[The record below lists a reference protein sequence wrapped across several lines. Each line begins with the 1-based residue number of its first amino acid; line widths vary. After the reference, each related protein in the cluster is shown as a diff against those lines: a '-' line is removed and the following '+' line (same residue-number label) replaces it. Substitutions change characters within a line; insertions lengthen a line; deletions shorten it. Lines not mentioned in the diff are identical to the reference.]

1 MNMKHNFSS
10 VVLVNANE
18 RKVKKEREERKLR
31 NRIKKIFKKI
41 K

>member
-1 MNMKHNFSS
+1 MKYNFSS
-10 VVLVNANE
+10 LALVNANE

-31 NRIKKIFKKI
+31 NRIKKFFKKI

>member
-1 MNMKHNFSS
+1 MKHNFSS
-10 VVLVNANE
+10 LALVNANE
-18 RKVKKEREERKLR
+18 RKVRKEREEKKFK

>member
-1 MNMKHNFSS
+1 MKYNFSS
-10 VVLVNANE
+10 LALVNANE

-31 NRIKKIFKKI
+31 NRIKKFLKKI

>member
-1 MNMKHNFSS
+1 MKYNFSS
-10 VVLVNANE
+10 LVLVNDNE

-31 NRIKKIFKKI
+31 NRIKRFLKKI

>member
-1 MNMKHNFSS
+1 MKYNFSS
-10 VVLVNANE
+10 LALVNANE
-18 RKVKKEREERKLR
+18 RKVKREKEEKKFK

>member
-1 MNMKHNFSS
+1 MKYNFSS
-10 VVLVNANE
+10 LALVNANE
-18 RKVKKEREERKLR
+18 RKTKKEKEEKKLR

>member
-1 MNMKHNFSS
+1 MKYDFSS
-10 VVLVNANE
+10 LALVNANE

-31 NRIKKIFKKI
+31 NRIKRFFKKI

>member
-1 MNMKHNFSS
+1 MKHDFSS
-10 VVLVNANE
+10 LALVNANE
-18 RKVKKEREERKLR
+18 RKVKKEIEERRLR